1 VKNQPENMVSS
12 RLNNLTLFFEN
23 FGLSHDVGFPI
34 GDIKTP
40 KKKRKK
46 KKKKTSL
53 FISRCILRD
62 LP

>member
-12 RLNNLTLFFEN
+12 RLNNLTFFEN

-40 KKKRKK
+40 KNQQ
-46 KKKKTSL
+46 KKTSL